1 MHTLEMTGCLRHGDL
16 CKPVLRTM
24 LNLIV
29 YHNKCTNFAGGDSTF
44 PVGIPPGEMPTGW
57 LKKSKLLILE
67 SMKLM
72 LAKHELVS
80 QNLPKTS

>member
-1 MHTLEMTGCLRHGDL
+1 MLQLILLQHLFIEHGAMRCML
-16 CKPVLRTM
+16 AMIRGAAGM
-24 LNLIV
+24 LNLGNLNL
-29 YHNKCTNFAGGDSTF
+29 YNEETC
-44 PVGIPPGEMPTGW
+44 TGW

-80 QNLPKTS
+80 QNLSQN